1 MSPFLEKRKAA
12 TMHTMQAITSLNHH
26 RSILKNGGK
35 IVIIDPG
42 ATLNAEATAMLQA
55 LHSRSVKGIDDH
67 LVVLAEKGP
76 EKFMSTFYVGYGHK
90 SIGDCGTAVVF
101 IEGVSM
107 LAAKAIQDYKLYNG
121 QEASTRYIDFA
132 ERAFLNPLGTE
143 AGTSVLE
150 AWRTFYLKAVAAMKD
165 ELMLRYPIND
175 GEKETTYQK
184 AIAARAFDITRGFL
198 PAGASTNL
206 AWTGTLRQFAD
217 RIQQLRHHP
226 LAEVCDVAN
235 TLEDAMIATYPNSFS
250 QDKKRYETTEA
261 YIKATMDHYYY
272 HDPRSPEI
280 ALVRNGIDV
289 GGLLP
294 YRELLSSRPAK
305 TELPKWL
312 GSYGEASLAFTL
324 DFGSFRDVQR
334 HRAVTQRMPFLTSE
348 LGFNEWYLS
357 ELTPELRAE
366 AEALL
371 ATQKEAT
378 SRLGLDKATL
388 QYYLPMGY
396 NISNYLSGDLPALVY
411 LVELRATSL
420 VHPTL
425 ATRAA
430 EMAKLLETTYGS
442 LGLVLHLESDPG
454 RFNIK
459 RGEHDIVR
467 RD

>member
-1 MSPFLEKRKAA
+1 MTSMS
-12 TMHTMQAITSLNHH
+12 ITSLNHH
-26 RSILKNGGK
+26 RSALNNGGK

-42 ATLNAEATAMLQA
+42 AVLNAEATAMLQA

-67 LVVLAEKGP
+67 LTILAEKGP

-90 SIGDCGTAVVF
+90 SIGDCGVAVVF

-132 ERAFLNPLGTE
+132 ERLFINPLATDAGTE
-143 AGTSVLE
+143 VLE
-150 AWRTFYLKAVAAMKD
+150 AWRTFYLKAVAEMKVA
-165 ELMLRYPIND
+165 LTLRYPMQD
-175 GEKETTYQK
+175 SEKELTYQK

-226 LAEVCDVAN
+226 LKEVQNIADV
-235 TLEDAMIATYPNSFS
+235 LEDAMIATYPNSFNPE
-250 QDKKRYETTEA
+250 KKRYEDTEQ
-261 YIKATMDHYYY
+261 YIAATMAHYYY
-272 HDPRSPEI
+272 RDVQSPEM
-280 ALVRNGIDV
+280 ALVRDGID
-289 GGLLP
+289 GEALAPYQSLLAT
-294 YRELLSSRPAK
+294 RPPK
-305 TELPKWL
+305 TEFPKWL
-312 GSYGEASLAFTL
+312 GAYGEAAFAFLL
-324 DFGSFRDVQR
+324 DFGSFRDIQR
-334 HRAVTQRMPFLTSE
+334 HRAVTQRMPLLTAE
-348 LGFNEWYLS
+348 IGFNSWYLD
-357 ELTPELRAE
+357 ELTPELRSE

-371 ATQKEAT
+371 ERQKQSIEALT
-378 SRLGLDKATL
+378 SDSIIR

-425 ATRAA
+425 AKQAA
-430 EMAKLLETTYGS
+430 AMAKLLEEHYQKA
-442 LGLVLHLESDPG
+442 GLVLHMESDMG

-459 RGEHDIVR
+459 RGEHDITK